1 MTNINLLINSA
12 QFIISLLDLK
22 QQLLTGTFNSNSFF
36 GQDKNRPPA
45 KEPRLSK
52 EIHDESSYYRNP
64 VIKTNL
70 PGNQS
75 VNVNIG
81 SQIMD
86 LLQLLRAFNI
96 VMLWVICGLWFLH

>member
-36 GQDKNRPPA
+36 GQDKNRPAA

-70 PGNQS
+70 PGKLSIKRMQTWS
-75 VNVNIG
+75 FTK
-81 SQIMD
+81 SKS
-86 LLQLLRAFNI
+86 RFK
-96 VMLWVICGLWFLH
+96 CF